1 MSEKITVAVLAGG
14 NSAEREVSLE
24 SGKAVTSALRKKG
37 FEVWRFDPAKN
48 LADFIRSAK
57 KIDVVFP
64 ALHGRGGEDGSIQ
77 GLLEFLGI
85 PFVGSEM
92 RGMLNS
98 FDKIFAKQIFR
109 KNKLPVARDFAAS
122 KFDSRV
128 VEKAWK
134 KLKKPVFVKPAT
146 EGSSFGTSIVSKQSE
161 LLPALKK
168 AWKFGDDAIVEEFL
182 NGVEI
187 SVGVLEKL
195 EGGSISS
202 PQSGL
207 LALPPIEI
215 CPKRI
220 FFDLYAKYNPKFC
233 EEIVPARI
241 SSKLTR
247 EVQTFAKKA
256 HRVLGLRHF
265 SRTDFILQKNRAYL
279 LETNTLP
286 GFTKNSLYPKEAQAA
301 GIEFPELCEK
311 LIRLALSRTAS
322 CFK

>member
-1 MSEKITVAVLAGG
+1 MNKKITVAVLAGG
-14 NSAEREVSLE
+14 NSAERSVSLE
-24 SGKAVTSALRKKG
+24 SGKAVASALRKKG

-48 LADFIRSAK
+48 LTGFIRSAK
-57 KIDVVFP
+57 KIDAVFP
-64 ALHGRGGEDGSIQ
+64 ALHGHGGEDGSIQ
-77 GLLEFLGI
+77 GLLDFLQL

-122 KFDSRV
+122 KFDPQAAER
-128 VEKAWK
+128 AWRFFQ
-134 KLKKPVFVKPAT
+134 KPVFVKPAVA
-146 EGSSFGTSIVSKQSE
+146 GSSFGASIVRKKSE
-161 LLPALKK
+161 LSPALKK
-168 AWKFGDDAIVEEFL
+168 AWKFDSNALVEEFL

-187 SVGVLEKL
+187 SVGILENSDKN
-195 EGGSISS
+195 
-202 PQSGL
+202 L

-215 CPKRI
+215 CPKRK
-220 FFDLYAKYNPKFC
+220 FFDFQAKYNPKFC

-241 SSKLTR
+241 STKLTR

-256 HRVLGLRHF
+256 HQVLGLRHL
-265 SRTDFILQKNRAYL
+265 SRTDFILRKNKIYL

-311 LIRLALSRTAS
+311 LIRLALPPH
-322 CFK
+322 KK